1 MVLDLYWEDIDENE
15 YKIASLEHNN
25 EMYTLSINEQSLKN
39 ATHHGCFGIG
49 ECKFLMN
56 KYNSKELFPF
66 FKNRIPSSEHPRIDK
81 ILKKYNLDKYDEMEL
96 LRMTEGRLVT
106 DRYYLKEKS
115 I

>member
-1 MVLDLYWEDIDENE
+1 MILELYWKDIEQNE
-15 YKIASLEHNN
+15 YNIASLEYNN
-25 EMYTLSINEQSLKN
+25 EMYMLHINEKELKL

-49 ECKFLMN
+49 ECKFLKN
-56 KYNSKELFPF
+56 KYRSMELFSF
-66 FKNRIPSSEHPRIDK
+66 FKNRIPSREHPRIDK

-96 LRMTEGRLVT
+96 LRVTEGRLET